1 MEVQVIMYWLLD
13 YEEQENLRKRIIHL
27 QSTILNKQPRDQS
40 EQIFPFIGRK
50 SRVIA
55 RTLIEN
61 LTDDNDQLVVDPFG
75 GSGTFAYAA
84 LDLHRRVLLNE
95 WEPYAFK
102 LSTAPF
108 RGVPPIDDYRISIN
122 FIVKRVGPIMESI
135 YKTKCPKCGA
145 ELSFDGL
152 FFDRDPLEY
161 YHPTQHE
168 RLGPNGENVI
178 FRKQYQCQCGCKE
191 KHYDDFD
198 ETVRLQVEAMTCD
211 FPDVS
216 LIENSRL
223 NFTAPKFTTY
233 RNLFSKRQQIAL
245 MTLKSAISELP
256 DSTRY
261 FFEDTFLSIAHCG
274 KYTDYR
280 SKSQD
285 NHCPE
290 NRLKETNL
298 YHRFLEK
305 LDERLDYIAAQDFD
319 LSLLKVS
326 SMDYR
331 VFLRTITSNAAD
343 LLLTD
348 PPYGDNA
355 QYFEHA
361 QRVHPLMGYSLMDD
375 YDRLRNEVVI
385 SNAPSRV
392 DKHGKDQFFVDIE
405 SLFIEANRVIKDH
418 GFMVL
423 YFRPQQRDWVSDLN
437 RLKDFGRRHG
447 FEPLLTISAGIS
459 DPSMR
464 ALASAAWTF
473 KNDVCFIF
481 LKLKENERRWYEGEI
496 DVDELVFLAATSA
509 SANQGNP
516 FLISQFNQ
524 EFVSQLRRCG
534 LMRLAHPKYK
544 DKILKTLNRFTIQ
557 NDAQYRLTG
566 LSPYTLMNR
575 EMNAEIRLREFAPIV
590 IEELTADGGGFT
602 FEDYV
607 IHLSSFMENGSREII
622 NQLHT
627 ANRLIPELLKIYA
640 IEDPVQGKFFARNTD
655 NTKYDSDGRER
666 LSTMDPYDF
675 EKLIADYFIRRGFIN
690 AEVIGRS
697 GDRGVD
703 VLATNVEGEF
713 ELIQCK
719 RYRKG
724 NNIGSTPI
732 QRVHSFMQS
741 RNASR
746 AWVIT
751 TSDFTPEGRDEARIT
766 NVLIMNGR
774 DLLKSLEI
782 YYPGR
787 FCL

>member
-1 MEVQVIMYWLLD
+1 MYWLLD
-13 YEEQENLRKRIIHL
+13 YEEQENLRQKMIHL
-27 QSTILNKQPRDQS
+27 QSTILNNQHRDQD

-50 SRVIA
+50 SRAIA

-61 LTDDNDQLVVDPFG
+61 LTDENSLVVDPFG

-84 LDLHRRVLLNE
+84 LDAGRRVRFNE
-95 WEPYAFK
+95 WEPYAYK
-102 LSTAPF
+102 MSTAPF
-108 RGVPPIDDYRISIN
+108 RGTPNNEEYRAAVQ
-122 FIVKRVGPIMESI
+122 FIKQQVEPVMNNI
-135 YKTKCPKCGA
+135 YKTRCPNCGA
-145 ELSFDGL
+145 EIVFDGL
-152 FFDRDPLEY
+152 FFDRSPIEY

-168 RLGPNGENVI
+168 RMGANGENVI
-178 FRKQYQCQCGCKE
+178 FRGQKYRCRCGCTE
-191 KHYDDFD
+191 KRYDDFD
-198 ETVRLQVEAMTCD
+198 EAVRLQVENIPCN
-211 FPDVS
+211 FPNVE

-223 NFTAPKFTTY
+223 NFTSPQYTVY
-233 RNLFSKRQQIAL
+233 QNLFSKRQQIAL
-245 MTLKSAISELP
+245 ITLKDAISRLP
-256 DSTRY
+256 ETTRT
-261 FFEDTFLSIAHCG
+261 FFEDTFISIIHCG

-305 LDERLDYIAAQDFD
+305 LEKRKDYIVAQEFD
-319 LSLLKVS
+319 LNLLEER

-331 VFLRTITSNAAD
+331 DFLHTIEDHTVD

-361 QRVHPLMGYSLMDD
+361 QRVHPLMGYSLREDNE
-375 YDRLRNEVVI
+375 RLHKEVVI
-385 SNAPSRV
+385 SNAPMRV
-392 DKHGKDQFFVDIE
+392 DKHGKAQFLTDIE
-405 SLFIEANRVIKDH
+405 RLFIEASRIVSNH

-437 RLKDFGRRHG
+437 KLKDFGRRHG

-481 LKLKENERRWYEGEI
+481 LKLQESECRWYEGEI
-496 DVDELVFLAATSA
+496 DVDELVFLAATNA
-509 SANQGNP
+509 ATDQGNP
-516 FLISQFNQ
+516 FVITQFNQ
-524 EFVSQLRRCG
+524 EFLTQLRRCG
-534 LMRLAHPKYK
+534 LMRLAHPIYENRIKR
-544 DKILKTLNRFTIQ
+544 TLDCFTIR
-557 NDAQYRLTG
+557 DGAQYRLTG

-575 EMNAEIRLREFAPIV
+575 TMNAEIRLREFAPVV
-590 IEELTADGGGFT
+590 IEELTTNGRGFT
-602 FEDYV
+602 FEEYV
-607 IHLSSFMENGSREII
+607 IHLASFMENGSREII

-627 ANRLIPELLKIYA
+627 ANRLIPELLNVYA
-640 IEDPVQGKFFARNTD
+640 VEDPEQGKFFARNMVD
-655 NTKYDSDGRER
+655 VEHNTDGREH
-666 LSTMDPYDF
+666 LCAMDPYEF
-675 EKLIADYFIRRGFIN
+675 ERLIADYFVRRGFVH
-690 AEVIGRS
+690 AEVIGRA

-703 VLATNVEGEF
+703 VLATNISGEY

-719 RYRKG
+719 RYRQG

-732 QRVHSFMQS
+732 QRVYSYMRT

-766 NVLIMNGR
+766 NVLLMNGH
-774 DLLKSLEI
+774 DLLQSLEL

>member
-61 LTDDNDQLVVDPFG
+61 LTDNGQLVVDPFG

-84 LDLHRRVLLNE
+84 LDLRRRVLLNE
-95 WEPYAFK
+95 WEPYAYK

-108 RGVPPIDDYRISIN
+108 RGVPPIDDYRMSIN
-122 FIVKRVGPIMESI
+122 FIVKRVEPIMKSI

-152 FFDRDPLEY
+152 FFDREPLEY

-245 MTLKSAISELP
+245 MTLKNAISELP

-261 FFEDTFLSIAHCG
+261 FFEDTLLSIAHCG

-305 LDERLDYIAAQDFD
+305 LGERLDYIAAQDFD
-319 LSLLKVS
+319 LSLLKAT

-331 VFLRTITSNAAD
+331 LFLRTIPSNTAD

-481 LKLKENERRWYEGEI
+481 LKLQENERRWYEGEI

-544 DKILKTLNRFTIQ
+544 DKISKTLNRFTIQ
-557 NDAQYRLTG
+557 NGAQYRLTG

-724 NNIGSTPI
+724 SNIGSTPI
-732 QRVHSFMQS
+732 QRVHSFMRS

-766 NVLIMNGR
+766 NVLIMNGC